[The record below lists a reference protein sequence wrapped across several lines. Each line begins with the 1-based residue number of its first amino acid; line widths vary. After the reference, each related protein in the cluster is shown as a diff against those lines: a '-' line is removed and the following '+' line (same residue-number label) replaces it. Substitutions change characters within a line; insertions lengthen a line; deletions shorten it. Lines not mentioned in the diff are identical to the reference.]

1 MKMKYLSIVRRTGR
15 NRAIVAIARILVETI
30 YVMLLKGMEF
40 HDQIET
46 LTERKQKAM
55 AARAKNPGMHKGL
68 EETVKLFIQNRNRRR
83 TG

>member
-1 MKMKYLSIVRRTGR
+1 V
-15 NRAIVAIARILVETI
+15 
-30 YVMLLKGMEF
+30 EF

-55 AARAKNPGMHKGL
+55 AARSRNPVRNKSL
-68 EETVKLFIQNRNRRR
+68 EDTVKLFIQNRNRRK

>member
-1 MKMKYLSIVRRTGR
+1 MLS
-15 NRAIVAIARILVETI
+15 
-30 YVMLLKGMEF
+30 KGVEF

-55 AARAKNPGMHKGL
+55 AARSKNSVRNKSL
-68 EETVKLFIQNRNRRR
+68 EETVKLFIRKRDRMK